1 MIFFS
6 TSGLFL
12 FFVHYRGDEITDVV
26 RVPRNCGAPQAPLL
40 IIHYLSPL
48 HIYVV
53 KIWQWRFSFYVNWK
67 YLFNVH
73 PFITGLSDD
82 KQPHNRLGNLYY
94 ILLTSSHLQK
104 KKPPRCFLAFLPVC
118 PISPFCFSRK
128 MMMKMVEPRLFRW
141 LFAAP
146 WHSAYVAWGL
156 YLHFPSQYVLAVL
169 RWKREKK

>member
-1 MIFFS
+1 MKSQKVLMIFFS

-104 KKPPRCFLAFLPVC
+104 KKPQDAFWHFYLSVL
-118 PISPFCFSRK
+118 S
-128 MMMKMVEPRLFRW
+128 RLF
-141 LFAAP
+141 
-146 WHSAYVAWGL
+146 
-156 YLHFPSQYVLAVL
+156 VLAG
-169 RWKREKK
+169 RWWWKWWNSGYLGGCLLHLDILPM